1 MVDINQVKI
10 KDNEIYESNVY
21 EDESLTSINRKII
34 LEEINVNFIKMKS
47 SSYNSQ
53 KSDYLM
59 TEINKNIRKIK
70 YPYGSISIN

>member
-70 YPYGSISIN
+70 YPYG

>member
-10 KDNEIYESNVY
+10 NDNEIYESNVY